1 MLDDHE
7 VQCSVIILT
16 QTDKIRELFNR
27 WVFESE
33 ASEDELGFDH
43 FTDTL
48 SGNQTCQCMI
58 ETFLTFISHYER
70 QDRLLSLARSDT
82 HLWKTLRVAV
92 NVRLLAIGTLSIV
105 LDELCFEAQ

>member
-1 MLDDHE
+1 MLHDYE

-16 QTDKIRELFNR
+16 QADKICELFNR
-27 WVFESE
+27 WVLESE
-33 ASEDELGFDH
+33 ASEDELSFNH

-48 SGNQTCQCMI
+48 SWNQACQCMI

-70 QDRLLSLARSDT
+70 QNRLLSLTRSDT
-82 HLWKTLRVAV
+82 HLWETLRVAV

-105 LDELCFEAQ
+105 LDEMSFEAQ